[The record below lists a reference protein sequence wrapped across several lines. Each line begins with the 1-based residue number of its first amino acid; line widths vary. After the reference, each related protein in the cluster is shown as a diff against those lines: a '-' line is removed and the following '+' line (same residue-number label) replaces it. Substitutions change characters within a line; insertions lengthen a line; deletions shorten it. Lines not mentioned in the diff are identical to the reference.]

1 MPDDTQRI
9 VELVTKLWNTGKAEV
24 AEQLYGKSSQ
34 RFDPNQTEPLQGSQG
49 ILSYVMQ
56 VRAGFPDF
64 ELQVKQTVTQGNQLV
79 AEWVCTGTQKGE
91 FQGIAPTGRRV
102 QVSGIAI
109 NRIENGQIA
118 EERIYFDRLGLLEQL
133 GVAVGMQSQTKTA
146 AG

>member
-9 VELVTKLWNTGKAEV
+9 VDLVTKLWNTGKAEF
-24 AEQLYGKSSQ
+24 AEQLYGKSARRLDPSQ
-34 RFDPNQTEPLQGSQG
+34 PEPLQGSQG
-49 ILSYVMQ
+49 ILSYVAQ
-56 VRAGFPDF
+56 VRTGFPDF
-64 ELQVKQTVTQGNQLV
+64 ELQVKQTVAQGNQLV
-79 AEWVCTGTQKGE
+79 AEWVCTGTQNGE

-133 GVAVGMQSQTKTA
+133 GVPIGALSQTKTA

>member
-9 VELVTKLWNTGKAEV
+9 VDLVTKLWNTGKAEF
-24 AEQLYGKSSQ
+24 AEQLYGKSAH
-34 RFDPNQTEPLQGSQG
+34 RLDPNQPEPIQGSQG
-49 ILSYVMQ
+49 ILSYVTEI
-56 VRAGFPDF
+56 RTAFPDF
-64 ELQVKQTVTQGNQLV
+64 ELQVKQTVTQDNQLV
-79 AEWVCTGTQKGE
+79 AEWVCTGTQNGE

-133 GVAVGMQSQTKTA
+133 GVAVGTQSQTKTA

>member
-1 MPDDTQRI
+1 MTDDTLRI
-9 VELVTKLWNTGKAEV
+9 VDLVTKLWNTGKAEF
-24 AEQLYGKSSQ
+24 AEQLYGKSAQ
-34 RFDPNQTEPLQGSQG
+34 RFDPNKPEPLHGAQG
-49 ILSYVMQ
+49 ILSYVAQ

-64 ELQVKQTVTQGNQLV
+64 ELQVKQTIAQGNQLI

-133 GVAVGMQSQTKTA
+133 GVAVGTQSQTKTA

>member
-9 VELVTKLWNTGKAEV
+9 VDLVTKLWHTGKAEL
-24 AEQLYGKSSQ
+24 AEQVYGKGAR
-34 RFDPNQTEPLQGSQG
+34 RFDPNQPEAIQGSDG
-49 ILSYVMQ
+49 ILGYVTQ

-64 ELQVKQTVTQGNQLV
+64 ELQVKQTVTQGNHLV
-79 AEWVCTGTQKGE
+79 AEWVCTGTHKGE
-91 FQGIAPTGRRV
+91 FQGIPPTGRRI

-133 GVAVGMQSQTKTA
+133 GVAMATERQTKSA